1 MSGLVTARC
10 HPHTRHIPRRLP
22 EDSPAATAESA
33 RDMLLGYP
41 KTYLNPHKLE
51 LTEGN
56 IHAEIVLMA
65 RANTDTRHRH
75 VWAILI
81 GLTAMAIT
89 VGLATI
95 VIHDRIH

>member
-1 MSGLVTARC
+1 M
-10 HPHTRHIPRRLP
+10 P
-22 EDSPAATAESA
+22 
-33 RDMLLGYP
+33 LGISEGMP
-41 KTYLNPHKLE
+41 QSIQNSR

-65 RANTDTRHRH
+65 RANTDTRLRH